1 MKTTIMMLKLAALF
15 NLAAFFGFMAHLG
28 QEPVPSPI
36 SVTAP
41 TEQSIKEDIR
51 HDFEREQ
58 LEKRYH
64 RAAVVAGRIY
74 RKNHCRQTYSNLT
87 GQVAVDYGVSPAV
100 LAALVFVES
109 SCNPNAVS
117 GRKSVGLTQVNPLVW
132 KYTKSQLMDPE
143 RNLRIGA
150 QILASY
156 THKHGLVEGL
166 HRYNGLGNHTN
177 SYAEKVLTAAGI
189 QVS

>member
-1 MKTTIMMLKLAALF
+1 MKTTIVMLKLAALF
-15 NLAAFFGFMAHLG
+15 NLAAFFGFVAHLG
-28 QEPVPSPI
+28 QEPAPSPI

-58 LEKRYH
+58 LEKQYR

-74 RKNHCRQTYSNLT
+74 RKNHCRQTYADLT
-87 GQVAVDYGVSPAV
+87 GQVAIDYGVSPAV

-117 GRKSVGLTQVNPLVW
+117 GRKSVGLTQVNPLAW
-132 KYTKSQLMDPE
+132 KYTKIELMDPE
-143 RNLRIGA
+143 KNLRVGA
-150 QILASY
+150 QILAHY
-156 THKHGLVEGL
+156 VHRHGLVEGL
-166 HRYNGLGNHTN
+166 HHYNGMGNPTN
-177 SYAEKVLTAAGI
+177 EYAEKVLTAAGI
-189 QVS
+189 QI